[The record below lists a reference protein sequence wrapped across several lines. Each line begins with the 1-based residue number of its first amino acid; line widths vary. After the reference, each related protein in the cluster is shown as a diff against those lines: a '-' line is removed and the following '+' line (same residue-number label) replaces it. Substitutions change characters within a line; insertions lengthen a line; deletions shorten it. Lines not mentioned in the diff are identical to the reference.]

1 MLLYIVECLGVLFRL
16 GYRVDPLDG
25 PSSGSGGSL
34 CAIRLASASR
44 LASSGV
50 LPSSAIAVMARTAF
64 PKPLARLAL
73 CRSVSSRRLDPG
85 SNASRRS
92 TSPSGSSPRRGDS
105 PRALGFLARAGSSVA
120 GFLTVGPPF
129 P

>member
-1 MLLYIVECLGVLFRL
+1 MLLYIVECLGVLFRF

-25 PSSGSGGSL
+25 PSSGSGGSP

-64 PKPLARLAL
+64 PNPLATPAL
-73 CRSVSSRRLDPG
+73 CRSVSSRRLALG
-85 SNASRRS
+85 SRASRWAA
-92 TSPSGSSPRRGDS
+92 SPSGSSPCNGDS
-105 PRALGFLARAGSSVA
+105 PHALGLRASAGSSVA

>member
-1 MLLYIVECLGVLFRL
+1 MLLYIVKCLGVLFRF

-44 LASSGV
+44 LASSGA
-50 LPSSAIAVMARTAF
+50 LPPSTIAAMARTAF
-64 PKPLARLAL
+64 PKPLATPAL

-105 PRALGFLARAGSSVA
+105 PHALGLRASAGSSVA